1 MKLALKEKI
10 WIGTFI
16 GLWLIVSSVST
27 LHSVEFFKLSNSVS
41 VSWFLALAFEFG
53 AIASLGGL
61 VISRG
66 SKWLIWTMFSILTAF
81 QIHCNMYWCW
91 VNAEDLTQWINLLDL
106 VDEESNLQ
114 LRIFSG
120 ISGGILPVLALGFTK
135 SLMDYL
141 NPSKLEPVD
150 NSTSSEIPT
159 EDLERNEEFNNK
171 QMAKDGFKT
180 DSLNAKDVI
189 DSKLIYKEGDDKIR
203 VEYDPNIIKD
213 AFENLS
219 SESEQNAKQLTDYVE
234 SLNKHQDYMEDMSD
248 EETMEH
254 IDKEIKDHK
263 NKEWSDVISN
273 NKSKPF
279 WAHLNPKQTVKL
291 LDANNDY
298 MKNELPKGNKNKS

>member
-10 WIGTFI
+10 WIGTFV

-27 LHSVEFFKLSNSVS
+27 LHSVEFFKLSNSAA
-41 VSWFLALAFEFG
+41 VSWFLALAFELG

-106 VDEESNLQ
+106 VDEESNFQ
-114 LRIFSG
+114 LRIFSA

-141 NPSKLEPVD
+141 NPSKLEPVVQETESFT
-150 NSTSSEIPT
+150 NNEQKENVNEIGWPKHET
-159 EDLERNEEFNNK
+159 
-171 QMAKDGFKT
+171 T
-180 DSLNAKDVI
+180 DTKS
-189 DSKLIYKEGDDKIR
+189 
-203 VEYDPNIIKD
+203 PIIEN

-219 SESEQNAKQLTDYVE
+219 PESEERAKQLTDIIE
-234 SLNKHQDYMEDMSD
+234 SEDTYEEYMGEDISD
-248 EETMEH
+248 EEVEQH
-254 IDKEIKDHK
+254 IYSNSKDFIKDIEEFEPK
-263 NKEWSDVISN
+263 KLDWDDVVN
-273 NKSKPF
+273 QNEEPF
-279 WAHLNPKQTVKL
+279 WAKIDPVQAVKV

-298 MKNELPKGNKNKS
+298 LKNELPKGNKNKS

>member
-27 LHSVEFFKLSNSVS
+27 LHSVEFFKLSNSVP
-41 VSWFLALAFEFG
+41 VSWFLALAFELG

-106 VDEESNLQ
+106 IDEESNFQ
-114 LRIFSG
+114 LRIFAA

-141 NPSKLEPVD
+141 NPSKLEPVVH
-150 NSTSSEIPT
+150 EIESFT
-159 EDLERNEEFNNK
+159 ENEQEENVNTIEVLEDSNLKVNK
-171 QMAKDGFKT
+171 QQVT
-180 DSLNAKDVI
+180 DYSTG
-189 DSKLIYKEGDDKIR
+189 S
-203 VEYDPNIIKD
+203 PIIKE
-213 AFENLS
+213 AFDNLS
-219 SESEQNAKQLTDYVE
+219 PESEERAKQLTDYVE
-234 SLNKHQDYMEDMSD
+234 SQDTFDEYMGEDMSD
-248 EETMEH
+248 EEVDQH
-254 IDKEIKDHK
+254 IHSNGKDLLKDIEEQKTDWDDIVKPKE
-263 NKEWSDVISN
+263 E
-273 NKSKPF
+273 PF
-279 WAHLNPKQTVKL
+279 WAKLDPKKTVKV
-291 LDANNDY
+291 LDANQDY
-298 MKNELPKGNKNKS
+298 IENELPKGNKNKS